1 MMKVKVI
8 REFFDLS
15 IKKPRHVGEVLTLSN
30 KSYTTLLSAD
40 LVELVLDKKLPNN
53 SSLKKKKDDKKD
65 NQKNDKTDIQND
77 DKTDIQNDDKTD
89 IQNDDDNENKD
100 ENN

>member
-1 MMKVKVI
+1 MKVKVI

-15 IKKPRHVGEVLTLSN
+15 IKKPRHVGEVLTLSR
-30 KSYTTLLSAD
+30 KSYTNLLSAG
-40 LVELVLDKKLPNN
+40 LVELVLDKKLSNN
-53 SSLKKKKDDKKD
+53 SSFKNKKDDKTD
-65 NQKNDKTDIQND
+65 NQKD

>member
-1 MMKVKVI
+1 MKVKVI

-53 SSLKKKKDDKKD
+53 SSLKKKKDVKKD
-65 NQKNDKTDIQND
+65 NQKNDKTDIQNDD